1 MTLEEAKKLYNSI
14 VKTHL
19 NQCLAKPITNL
30 KLMGNKYNDSDKI
43 IAYGIE
49 YSIDGWDTWIQHIK
63 NIYNGDI
70 SIFPHLSIIYTEEE
84 YKKIPILNQLDKS
97 IIGELKLVDIRSDI
111 PQEWMII

>member
-1 MTLEEAKKLYNSI
+1 
-14 VKTHL
+14 
-19 NQCLAKPITNL
+19 
-30 KLMGNKYNDSDKI
+30 MGNKYNDSDKI